1 MGGSARAI
9 ASWSGRVIAWF
20 VILGAV
26 AVLAAA
32 VVVPRLGG
40 ATPYTV
46 LTSSMEPGFPPGTL
60 VVVRPVPIEEISTGD
75 VITYQLESGDP
86 TVVTHRVVGLST
98 TLGGEQSLVTQ
109 GDSNDIPDAAPV
121 QPVQVKGRL
130 WYSVPYLGR
139 ISNVIN
145 GDQRQ
150 VGVYVVVGALLG
162 YAALM
167 FGGSVR
173 ERRRRRPSGTEVP
186 AEHHTTSV

>member
-1 MGGSARAI
+1 VSGSARAI
-9 ASWSGRVIAWF
+9 ASWGGQVIAWF

-26 AVLAAA
+26 AILAAA

-46 LTSSMEPGFPPGTL
+46 LTSSMEPGLPPGTL
-60 VVVRPVPIEEISTGD
+60 VVVRPVPIEEVSTGD

-98 TLGGEQSLVTQ
+98 TLGGEKSLITQ

-130 WYSVPYLGR
+130 WYSVPYIGR
-139 ISNVIN
+139 VSNVIN

-150 VGVYVVVGALLG
+150 VGVSVVVVALLG
-162 YAALM
+162 YAGLM
-167 FGGSVR
+167 LAGSVR
-173 ERRRRRPSGTEVP
+173 ERRRRRPVEAEAP
-186 AEHHTTSV
+186 AENHTTSV